1 MWRDDSN
8 DSTLRVIDRQ
18 GIILDYLKAMK
29 VTTPQEVVIDYDML
43 TLRHPEIVT
52 DFAKHWYEMAQYV
65 EVYFGMLDV
74 DDDTPHAVFLRG
86 YHNDVPIAK
95 LRNKHIN
102 KIVTID
108 GIVRKISESKEEIVS
123 SRWRCSSCG
132 CLTSRM
138 RGLNEPTS
146 KCACGSKKY
155 DLCEEECLFQDV
167 QFISLQETQAPNGR
181 QPKSLKCT
189 VRGSMVD
196 LLQAGNRCTL
206 TGVVN
211 VEIDRKT
218 GLATLWLDVLTCE
231 RPDDDYIDIQITDE
245 DVSRIKTLARD
256 PDVYRN
262 LLNSINPAI
271 WGYDEVK
278 LALILQMFGGVT
290 VESNTAERIRGD
302 SHILLCGDPSMAKSQ
317 MIRSIAKIVP
327 RCVYTSGRSTS
338 AAGLTV
344 AAVRDE
350 MTGQWT
356 LEAGALVLANGAF
369 SVIDEFDKLSDS
381 DRSAMHEAM
390 ESQSISVA
398 KAGINQTLNTRCPV
412 LAAANPKMGRFI
424 EAMPLAEQV
433 NLPPALLSRFDLIFM
448 MLDKPNKDNDEK
460 VASNILDL
468 TDKAL
473 SGEVTRPV
481 DVDLL
486 RKYIIYAKQFNP
498 KLPADVKNYLKSK
511 YIDIRSDEN
520 STITPRQLEALKRLT
535 QASARV
541 QLKDVAD
548 IDNAKMAVSLFEYSM
563 NSITLGKGIDSSYF
577 DSKQTSVQNKTT
589 NVILNIVGEHGHRG
603 VKFMSEIASTHG
615 IDPIEFN
622 DLIFKLMDDDLIRCE
637 TMDGIMVFTRSS

>member
-1 MWRDDSN
+1 
-8 DSTLRVIDRQ
+8 
-18 GIILDYLKAMK
+18 
-29 VTTPQEVVIDYDML
+29 
-43 TLRHPEIVT
+43 
-52 DFAKHWYEMAQYV
+52 
-65 EVYFGMLDV
+65 
-74 DDDTPHAVFLRG
+74 
-86 YHNDVPIAK
+86 
-95 LRNKHIN
+95 
-102 KIVTID
+102 
-108 GIVRKISESKEEIVS
+108 
-123 SRWRCSSCG
+123 
-132 CLTSRM
+132 
-138 RGLNEPTS
+138 
-146 KCACGSKKY
+146 
-155 DLCEEECLFQDV
+155 
-167 QFISLQETQAPNGR
+167 
-181 QPKSLKCT
+181 
-189 VRGSMVD
+189 MVD

-481 DVDLL
+481 DIDLL

-498 KLPADVKNYLKSK
+498 KLPDDVKKYLKSK
-511 YIDIRSDEN
+511 YIEIRSDEN

-589 NVILNIVGEHGHRG
+589 NDVLNIVGEHGHRG
-603 VKFMSEIASTHG
+603 VKYMSEIASSHG

-622 DLIFKLMDDDLIRCE
+622 DLIFKLMDDNLIRCE